1 MRRVRQCGR
10 STDDAFPS
18 ALLYAKKTHES
29 VFRKALAY
37 TTPKIPITYLGFE
50 TWGID
55 TIDAEST
62 PVRLARRRRDAR
74 RLAMSLTSDEM
85 NYLVYRYLLES
96 GFTHAAF
103 ALGTESRPGK
113 PEREIPPGALISFV
127 QKGLQYLEL
136 EANLNDVRAVTRWIV
151 YFSFRFVA
159 SSRVVARMYAS
170 GHARVVRSRRSVDPC
185 MHSRRELNCICI
197 NCDPGFVRGD

>member
-1 MRRVRQCGR
+1 
-10 STDDAFPS
+10 
-18 ALLYAKKTHES
+18 
-29 VFRKALAY
+29 
-37 TTPKIPITYLGFE
+37 
-50 TWGID
+50 
-55 TIDAEST
+55 
-62 PVRLARRRRDAR
+62 
-74 RLAMSLTSDEM
+74 M

-151 YFSFRFVA
+151 YFSFRFVSLRRT
-159 SSRVVARMYAS
+159 SSRGCVRRDTRGWF
-170 GHARVVRSRRSVDPC
+170 GHVDRSIHAC
-185 MHSRRELNCICI
+185 IREGN
-197 NCDPGFVRGD
+197 

>member
-1 MRRVRQCGR
+1 M
-10 STDDAFPS
+10 
-18 ALLYAKKTHES
+18 LE
-29 VFRKALAY
+29 
-37 TTPKIPITYLGFE
+37 TPL
-50 TWGID
+50 
-55 TIDAEST
+55 
-62 PVRLARRRRDAR
+62 RLARRRRDAR

-136 EANLNDVRAVTRWIV
+136 EANLNDVRTLTRWIV
-151 YFSFRFVA
+151 YFSFRFA
-159 SSRVVARMYAS
+159 SFRRVPSSGCARRDARGWS
-170 GHARVVRSRRSVDPC
+170 GRVDRSIRAFI
-185 MHSRRELNCICI
+185 REGN
-197 NCDPGFVRGD
+197 